1 MINFEN
7 NGVARFPVRSEHITV
22 RAIRLNTV
30 TDDTDTLVTESECNL
45 FKGCAQELFGQIFIL
60 TDHSTEKSTVY
71 IIPTPDYA
79 LPSIKVEDKTVI
91 INTFGYPVSIGQSAV
106 GDAECLVRDWYRMH
120 YRAENL
126 IAMSNT
132 WGDRNGRTRVNED
145 FIKKEIDSGADIGL
159 DVVQIDDGWQKGIP
173 NTYDEEGVRVFEGD
187 FWQVKDEVFPRG
199 LSPLSAYAKERG
211 VELGLWFAPHSRGC
225 FEHFERD
232 VSVLRSAYRDFQFK
246 FFKLDMLSL
255 PSEEYSSRML
265 DFLDEVLSFGE
276 DVSVELDVTADK
288 RLGYLASAPY
298 GTIFVENRYTA
309 WANYYPHRT
318 LRNLWSLS
326 RFVPASKLQFELVN
340 TELYTDKYSDSDEL
354 RPALYGID
362 YLFASVMISNPLFWM
377 ETQFLS
383 DGCRERLKA
392 IVPIWKSYRNELAE
406 CDVYPI
412 GEKPSG
418 RALTGF
424 AADHGD
430 TSHLLVFRE
439 VTDRDS
445 FTFTLRDEYGS
456 GELVVSDA
464 PVDFELNGNTVKV
477 KFENKRS
484 YAWIKLRKK

>member
-1 MINFEN
+1 MVFCKIHRRLRLAGLQLQIGIDKSVDLTVHDFIH
-7 NGVARFPVRSEHITV
+7 VARFKAGAVVLDQRVGHKDVRTDL
-22 RAIRLNTV
+22 RAP
-30 TDDTDTLVTESECNL
+30 
-45 FKGCAQELFGQIFIL
+45 F
-60 TDHSTEKSTVY
+60 
-71 IIPTPDYA
+71 
-79 LPSIKVEDKTVI
+79 
-91 INTFGYPVSIGQSAV
+91 
-106 GDAECLVRDWYRMH
+106 
-120 YRAENL
+120 
-126 IAMSNT
+126 
-132 WGDRNGRTRVNED
+132 
-145 FIKKEIDSGADIGL
+145 DIGAIAL
-159 DVVQIDDGWQKGIP
+159 DILDLVQALAQLDLHQ
-173 NTYDEEGVRVFEGD
+173 
-187 FWQVKDEVFPRG
+187 
-199 LSPLSAYAKERG
+199 
-211 VELGLWFAPHSRGC
+211 LG

-326 RFVPASKLQFELVN
+326 RFVPTSKLQFELVN
-340 TELYTDKYSDSDEL
+340 PELYTDKYFDSDEL

-392 IVPIWKSYRNELAE
+392 IVPIWKLYREELAE

-412 GEKPSG
+412 GEEPSG

-445 FTFTLRDEYGS
+445 FTFNLRDEYEG